1 MYPGRPLSTS
11 IGSSPSSM
19 YMREGFWFGLQPYF
33 NASSFIYVYVLV
45 SFNSSKN
52 YIFDTI
58 ERVELVRKC
67 VKNLDNVEVSTFD
80 GTVVEFARQVN
91 SKVILRGLRNPNDYQ
106 NELEIYN
113 FNNSIDSSI
122 ETILMFADKQNLFIS
137 STVIKELVNYDC
149 NLSKFVPLEIIE
161 DVYRKIK
168 YGKKKE
174 YI

>member
-1 MYPGRPLSTS
+1 MKGIRKQ
-11 IGSSPSSM
+11 
-19 YMREGFWFGLQPYF
+19 RLQ
-33 NASSFIYVYVLV
+33 
-45 SFNSSKN
+45 
-52 YIFDTI
+52 IF
-58 ERVELVRKC
+58 
-67 VKNLDNVEVSTFD
+67 
-80 GTVVEFARQVN
+80 
-91 SKVILRGLRNPNDYQ
+91 LRGLRNPNDYQ

-122 ETILMFADKQNLFIS
+122 ETILMFADKQNLFTS

>member
-1 MYPGRPLSTS
+1 MKSCVFPGSFDP
-11 IGSSPSSM
+11 ISSGHLNIII
-19 YMREGFWFGLQPYF
+19 R
-33 NASSFIYVYVLV
+33 ASKIFDKVYVLV

-58 ERVELVRKC
+58 ERVELVKKC

-80 GTVVEFARQVN
+80 GTVVEFARKVN

-122 ETILMFADKQNLFIS
+122 ETILMYADKQNLFTS

-149 NLSKFVPLEIIE
+149 DLSKFVPLEIIE